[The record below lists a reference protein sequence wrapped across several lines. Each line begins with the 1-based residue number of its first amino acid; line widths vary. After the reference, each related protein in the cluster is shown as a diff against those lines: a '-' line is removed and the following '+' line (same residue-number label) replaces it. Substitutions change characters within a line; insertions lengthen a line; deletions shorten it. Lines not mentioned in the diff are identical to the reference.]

1 VPTFDDS
8 HKYVSNIRTTIRNNV
23 RTALLANSS
32 VTALVADRVTIGRDN
47 VTGSDDWPA
56 IYIVPIRDE
65 TNTHTMSVARQQRR
79 KMILGIEYWAK
90 VALDAT
96 PVEDDIDT
104 GADAIATAV
113 LADTTQD
120 GSCADS
126 VLTSLDYMV
135 EGREEL
141 RFGRGLITFEITYFT
156 RES

>member
-1 VPTFDDS
+1 MS
-8 HKYVSNIRTTIRNNV
+8 ARHYSQIQASR
-23 RTALLANSS
+23 
-32 VTALVADRVTIGRDN
+32 ALVADRVTIGRDN

-79 KMILGIEYWAK
+79 KMIVGIEYWVK

-96 PVEDDIDT
+96 PVEDELTPGLTRLRRRCSRIPRKT
-104 GADAIATAV
+104 GA
-113 LADTTQD
+113 
-120 GSCADS
+120 CADS